1 MKECVF
7 KGCATAL
14 VTPFTDDNEVDFGT
28 LSQLIDYQLA
38 EGADAIVSLGTT
50 GEASTLTD
58 FERKEIL
65 KFTLKKVN
73 GKIPVIAGAGSN
85 NTRRAAE
92 LGKMMEKSGADALL
106 HVTPYYN
113 KTNSE
118 GLERHFAVQA
128 ESVKIPIILYNVPS
142 RTGVTLTPEVCGK
155 LSEYENIVGIK
166 DAGGDVRKISEYHT
180 LAGKDFSVYSGND
193 DIILP
198 TLACGGMGVISVLSN
213 IVPGDVS
220 KLCRSFFDGDMVAA
234 RSLQEKYSRL
244 VSLLFA
250 EPNPMPVKYALS
262 LMNMGSE
269 KTRLPLWKISD
280 ENKKLIKEE
289 MVKLN
294 IIKR

>member
-180 LAGKDFSVYSGND
+180 LAGNDFSVYSGND

-198 TLACGGMGVISVLSN
+198 TLACGGVGVISVLSN

-220 KLCRSFFDGDMVAA
+220 KLYRSFFDGNMVAA

-294 IIKR
+294 IVKR

>member
-92 LGKMMEKSGADALL
+92 LGKMMEEGGADALL

-220 KLCRSFFDGDMVAA
+220 KLCRSFFDGDIFAA